1 MTTMSE
7 DRRRSSTPPLD
18 PDTKNRYTTRVDRSS
33 MTYKPQEE
41 EEEDQDFLTRVVVD
55 TSLRKFYL
63 YSTEGNSQVV
73 DCEHV
78 EQFMNVLE
86 LVRALIKEDDI
97 VYAEPL
103 VTSTE

>member
-1 MTTMSE
+1 
-7 DRRRSSTPPLD
+7 
-18 PDTKNRYTTRVDRSS
+18 
-33 MTYKPQEE
+33 MTYKSQ
-41 EEEDQDFLTRVVVD
+41 EDQDFLTRVVVD

-63 YSTEGNSQVV
+63 YSSEGNSKVV
-73 DCEHV
+73 DCETV

-103 VTSTE
+103 VSSAE

>member
-1 MTTMSE
+1 
-7 DRRRSSTPPLD
+7 
-18 PDTKNRYTTRVDRSS
+18 
-33 MTYKPQEE
+33 MTYKPQ
-41 EEEDQDFLTRVVVD
+41 EEDQDFLTRVVVD

-63 YSTEGNSQVV
+63 YSSEGNSKSV
-73 DCEHV
+73 DCENV

-103 VTSTE
+103 VASAE